1 MSEVRPTPPAAPMAA
16 APFVWRA
23 DGRPAWSEMWE
34 SFCDLALHGGP
45 PHRGAAEAL
54 RGPTP
59 SDPVPSSDP
68 EMLREMRRGIL
79 ETTGLIVE
87 EASTGWLAVTCDSP
101 EMAEWLRAAIVLENV
116 AARADGYRLLL
127 PAGPRYRLADEVK
140 SVITVVAKTHHY
152 WSAHAP
158 VGHPAP
164 PAPGTSRM
172 PRPLKV
178 GVGGP
183 AGSGKTSLI
192 DALCRRLAGR
202 LGIRVIAGAESARD
216 HPDPDLVLIE
226 GAGED
231 LAATLGPA
239 IVDATIGVVDHRAGV
254 ELARRGAPVVT
265 RSHLLVVN
273 AFGADA
279 PAVRG
284 AAREALLERRR
295 GRPVIFADCRAGTGV
310 DEVLDWL
317 EHDLLLGAQLS

>member
-1 MSEVRPTPPAAPMAA
+1 MSEVRPTPSAAPMAA

-45 PHRGAAEAL
+45 PHRGAADAL
-54 RGPTP
+54 RGPAP

-68 EMLREMRRGIL
+68 EMLREMCRGIL

-87 EASTGWLAVTCDSP
+87 EAST
-101 EMAEWLRAAIVLENV
+101 AAIVLENV
-116 AARADGYRLLL
+116 AARADGCRLLL

-164 PAPGTSRM
+164 AAPGTSRM

-202 LGIRVIAGAESARD
+202 LGVRVIAGAESARD

-226 GAGED
+226 RTGED

-295 GRPVIFADCRAGTGV
+295 GRPVIFADCRAGGGV

-317 EHDLLLGAQLS
+317 EHDLLLGAQLP

>member
-1 MSEVRPTPPAAPMAA
+1 MAA
-16 APFVWRA
+16 AAFIWRP
-23 DGRPAWSEMWE
+23 DGKPAWREMWE

-45 PHRGAAEAL
+45 PHRGAADAL
-54 RGPTP
+54 RGPAP
-59 SDPVPSSDP
+59 SDPAPSSDP

-79 ETTGLIVE
+79 ETTGLVGE
-87 EASTGWLAVTCDSP
+87 DAAPGWLAVTCASR

-116 AARADGYRLLL
+116 AARADGCRLLL

-158 VGHPAP
+158 VGSPAP
-164 PAPGTSRM
+164 PAPATSRM

-192 DALCRRLAGR
+192 DALCRRLSGR
-202 LGIRVIAGAESARD
+202 LGVRVIAGDEAARP

-226 GAGED
+226 RAGED

-239 IVDATIGVVDHRAGV
+239 VVDAIIGVVDHRAGP
-254 ELARRGAPVVT
+254 ELARLGAPVVT

-279 PAVRG
+279 PADRG
-284 AAREALLERRR
+284 AFHGALLERRR
-295 GRPVIFADCRAGTGV
+295 GRPVIFADCRGGAGV
-310 DEVLDWL
+310 EEVLEWL
-317 EHDLLLGAQLS
+317 ETDLLLGAQIS

>member
-1 MSEVRPTPPAAPMAA
+1 
-16 APFVWRA
+16 
-23 DGRPAWSEMWE
+23 
-34 SFCDLALHGGP
+34 
-45 PHRGAAEAL
+45 
-54 RGPTP
+54 
-59 SDPVPSSDP
+59 
-68 EMLREMRRGIL
+68 
-79 ETTGLIVE
+79 LIVE

-116 AARADGYRLLL
+116 AARADGCRLLL

-164 PAPGTSRM
+164 PAPGMSRM

-202 LGIRVIAGAESARD
+202 LGVRVIAGAESARD
-216 HPDPDLVLIE
+216 HPDPDFVLIE
-226 GAGED
+226 RTGED
-231 LAATLGPA
+231 LAATLGPS
-239 IVDATIGVVDHRAGV
+239 IVDATLGVVDHRAGV

-279 PAVRG
+279 PAARG
-284 AAREALLERRR
+284 AAREVLLEGRR
-295 GRPVIFADCRAGTGV
+295 GRPVIFADCRAEGGV

-317 EHDLLLGAQLS
+317 EHDLLLGAQLP

>member
-45 PHRGAAEAL
+45 PHRGAADAL
-54 RGPTP
+54 RSPAP

-116 AARADGYRLLL
+116 AARADGCRLLL

-140 SVITVVAKTHHY
+140 SVITVVAKSHHY

-164 PAPGTSRM
+164 AAPGTSRM

-202 LGIRVIAGAESARD
+202 LGVRVIAGAESARD

-226 GAGED
+226 RTGED

-279 PAVRG
+279 PTVRG

-295 GRPVIFADCRAGTGV
+295 GRPVIFADCRAGGGV

-317 EHDLLLGAQLS
+317 EHDLLLGAQLP